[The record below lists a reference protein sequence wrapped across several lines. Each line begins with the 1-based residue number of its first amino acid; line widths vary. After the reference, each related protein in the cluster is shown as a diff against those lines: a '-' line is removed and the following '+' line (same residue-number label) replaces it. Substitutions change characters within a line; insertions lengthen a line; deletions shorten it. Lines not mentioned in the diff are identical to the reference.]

1 MNKSYSYMEAWKA
14 KSSSERTQDVAFK
27 LIGVRSV
34 TQCGDW
40 IRRIKVDHS
49 FRVTPQCLIAFA
61 CWKLDQGNC
70 DDVGAV
76 VWHNLNPD
84 NFKQHEFA
92 NAEATY
98 FGGTKAVQQSKSES
112 VLLDFRDAENDRLK
126 ATIAALQQ
134 ENTRLV
140 VENHTLRGNQ

>member
-1 MNKSYSYMEAWKA
+1 MNKSYRYMEAWKA
-14 KSSSERTQDVAFK
+14 KSSSEQTQDAAFK
-27 LIGVRSV
+27 LIGVKRV
-34 TQCGDW
+34 KQCGDW
-40 IRRIKVDHS
+40 IRRIKVNHS

-61 CWKLDQGNC
+61 FWKLDQGNC
-70 DDVGAV
+70 DDVAAV

-98 FGGTKAVQQSKSES
+98 FGGTKAVQQSES

-126 ATIAALQQ
+126 AIIAALQQ